1 MMVHKENAMSNR
13 SQFLANTSIG
23 TRLAVFSSVLVLL
36 IFAAVIAVVYIK
48 ASGVIQD
55 QTDQA
60 LKNQAS
66 LVKEMIGTFDRTSRT
81 AADKTGGLFAGM
93 LRGNFALGG
102 TPDAPTLS
110 VGGKSLNG
118 ATAEV
123 DEFTKE
129 SKGSVATIFVRKGDD
144 LLRIS
149 TSLKKENGERAVGT
163 TLDRAHPGYK
173 AIMDGKEYIG
183 PAKLFGK
190 DYMTKYTPI
199 KNGGSIIGCLFIGF
213 DITKDLKEL
222 KETIKAIKVGDTG
235 YVFVFTGEGKDAGT
249 FVIHPAL
256 EGKNVLDTQSADGK
270 AIFKEMIARKEGVIE
285 YAWKNEGESAARTKK
300 TVFTSYQGLNWIIG
314 TGGYTSELN
323 KAVTM
328 MATIATVGGVVGIGV
343 LSFLM
348 FVMIRSIMKP
358 LGNLVDTANKVAGG
372 DLTASLQYER
382 NDEIGKVFH
391 AMESMVGNL
400 KKLIG
405 EIKGSTETLAAGS
418 EQLSASAEEIS
429 RNMGDQ
435 SSRASQIAT
444 SSEEMSQT
452 VVDVAKNTADIAD
465 SARHAAERA
474 KEGAQAVEQSIAEIN
489 AISETVGTSAVV
501 MQNLVDKSNQI
512 GEIVS
517 VINDIADQTNL
528 LALNAAIEAARAGEQ
543 GRGFAVVADEVRKL
557 AERTGRATAEISGM
571 IRSVQDEVKEATASM
586 DDTTRRV
593 VTGVEMSNKA
603 GETLQDIV
611 SRVESLQSMVQQI
624 ASATEEMSSVAEH
637 ISSDVQGIASAAR
650 EISSGAEQIAQTSS
664 DIARQGSHLQT
675 AVSRFRV

>member
-1 MMVHKENAMSNR
+1 MGSKA
-13 SQFLANTSIG
+13 QLLANTSIG
-23 TRLAVFSSVLVLL
+23 TRLSVCSSVLVLL
-36 IFAAVIAVVYIK
+36 IFAVVITVVYIM
-48 ASGVIQD
+48 ASGVIKE

-66 LVKEMIGTFDRTSRT
+66 LVKDMIATFDRTART

-93 LRGNFALGG
+93 FRGGFSPGG
-102 TPDAPTLS
+102 AQDAPTLM
-110 VGGKSLNG
+110 VGGKSLSG

-123 DEFTKE
+123 DEFTRE
-129 SKGSVATIFVRKGDD
+129 SKGSVATVFVRKGDD

-149 TSLKKENGERAVGT
+149 TSLKKEDGGRAVGT

-190 DYMTKYTPI
+190 DYMTKYMPV
-199 KNGGSIIGCLFIGF
+199 KNGQGAIIGCLFIGF
-213 DITKDLKEL
+213 DITKDLKDL
-222 KETIKAIKVGDTG
+222 KDAIKTIKVGDTG

-249 FVIHPAL
+249 FVIHPSF
-256 EGKNVLDTQSADGK
+256 EGKNVLEAKSADGK
-270 AIFKEMIARKEGVIE
+270 SIFKEMIAQKEGLIE
-285 YAWKNEGESAARTKK
+285 YAWKNEGESSARAKK
-300 TVFTSYQGLNWIIG
+300 TVFTSYRGFNWVIG

-323 KAVTM
+323 KAATM
-328 MATIATVGGVVGIGV
+328 MAGIAAIGGIVGVGV

-348 FVMIRSIMKP
+348 FVMIRIITKP
-358 LGNLVDTANKVAGG
+358 LGTLADTANKVAGG
-372 DLTASLQYER
+372 DLTASLQYGR

-391 AMESMVGNL
+391 AMEAMANNL

-405 EIKGSTETLAAGS
+405 EIKGSTATLAAGS

-452 VVDVAKNTADIAD
+452 VVDVAKNTADIAE
-465 SARHAAERA
+465 SARNAAERA
-474 KEGAQAVEQSIAEIN
+474 KEGARAVEQSITEIN

-501 MQNLVDKSNQI
+501 MQNLVDRANQI
-512 GEIVS
+512 GEIVN

-557 AERTGRATAEISGM
+557 AERTGRATSEISGM

-603 GETLQDIV
+603 GETLHDIV
-611 SRVESLQSMVQQI
+611 SRVEALQSMVQQI

-637 ISSDVQGIASAAR
+637 ISSDVQSIASAAR

-664 DIARQGSHLQT
+664 DIALQGSNLQT
-675 AVSRFRV
+675 SVSQFRV